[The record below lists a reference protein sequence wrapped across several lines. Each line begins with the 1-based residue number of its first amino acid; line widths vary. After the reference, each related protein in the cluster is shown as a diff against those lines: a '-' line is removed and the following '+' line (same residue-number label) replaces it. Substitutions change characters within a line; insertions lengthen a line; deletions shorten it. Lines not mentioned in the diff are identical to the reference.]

1 MGLRERKR
9 LVAMLHV
16 QRVALDLFERHGYE
30 AVTIETIAAKAEVG
44 AASIF
49 RYFGTKDRIVIWDE
63 ADEGQVARLLGE
75 IAAGP
80 LAVALERFAAS
91 LDAAGNDARRNV
103 LARMSIISREQA
115 LAGQAA
121 LNAARFGALIAD
133 ALAARSRRR
142 APTFAKH
149 AVGRAAAGLMST
161 AIEEWSRRGG
171 RVKLAR
177 LIAEAVEAMKADLDE
192 GGSDNV
198 RRRPD
203 GRSKA

>member
-9 LVAMLHV
+9 LAAMRHV
-16 QRVALDLFERHGYE
+16 QRVALGLFQRHGYE
-30 AVTIETIAAKAEVG
+30 AVTIETIATAAEVG

-75 IAAGP
+75 IAAGS
-80 LAVALERFAAS
+80 LAVALERFAAL
-91 LDAAGNDARRNV
+91 LDAADNDARGNA
-103 LARMSIISREQA
+103 LARMSLISREQA

-142 APTFAKH
+142 SPTFAEH

-177 LIAEAVEAMKADLDE
+177 LVGRGGRDHE
-192 GGSDNV
+192 G
-198 RRRPD
+198 R
-203 GRSKA
+203 A

>member
-1 MGLRERKR
+1 MIRRWPRAWAREASPRW
-9 LVAMLHV
+9 
-16 QRVALDLFERHGYE
+16 
-30 AVTIETIAAKAEVG
+30 T
-44 AASIF
+44 ASIF

-75 IAAGP
+75 IAAGS
-80 LAVALERFAAS
+80 LAVALERFAAL
-91 LDAAGNDARRNV
+91 LDAADNDARRNA
-103 LARMSIISREQA
+103 LARKSLISREQA

-142 APTFAKH
+142 SPTFAER
-149 AVGRAAAGLMST
+149 AVGRAAAGLMSA

-177 LIAEAVEAMKADLDE
+177 LVAEAVEAMKAAHDE
-192 GGSDNV
+192 GAD
-198 RRRPD
+198 
-203 GRSKA
+203 A

>member
-9 LVAMLHV
+9 LAAMRQV
-16 QRVALDLFERHGYE
+16 QRVALELFQRHGYQ
-30 AVTIETIAAKAEVG
+30 AVTIEMIATAAEVG
-44 AASIF
+44 AASVF

-80 LAVALERFAAS
+80 VAVALERFAAL
-91 LDAAGNDARRNV
+91 LDAADDDARRNA
-103 LARMSIISREQA
+103 LARMSLISREQA

-121 LNAARFGALIAD
+121 LNAARFGVLIAD

-142 APTFAKH
+142 SPTFAEH
-149 AVGRAAAGLMST
+149 AVGRAAAGLRST

-171 RVKLAR
+171 RIKLAR
-177 LIAEAVEAMKADLDE
+177 LVAEAVEAIKAELDE
-192 GGSDNV
+192 GAD
-198 RRRPD
+198 
-203 GRSKA
+203 A